1 MKEFKCY
8 NGQCISGDKLCDLK
22 MDCFD
27 GSDERFCGMCHV
39 ADTNT
44 YYADRTNK
52 YSFDELI
59 ANVFYFSKFLT
70 IPNPFHSP
78 PLSDANCNFEEGV
91 CGWHNLITDVFDW
104 TRFRG
109 ETASYGTGPRVDHT
123 TLTEEGYYMYIET
136 SLPRKLGDY
145 AILQSHWLSLTG
157 TNCVLSLFYHMEV
170 KYDFNGA

>member
-1 MKEFKCY
+1 M
-8 NGQCISGDKLCDLK
+8 
-22 MDCFD
+22 
-27 GSDERFCGMCHV
+27 
-39 ADTNT
+39 
-44 YYADRTNK
+44 
-52 YSFDELI
+52 
-59 ANVFYFSKFLT
+59 
-70 IPNPFHSP
+70 
-78 PLSDANCNFEEGV
+78 
-91 CGWHNLITDVFDW
+91 CGWHNLISDVFDW

-170 KYDFNGA
+170 KCDFSAAYIYFLRLRSLKFFQ